1 MRDKVVCVVDD
12 DPGMLASIQR
22 LLRLHGFRAE
32 GFGSTEDFKERG
44 DPDRAGCLI
53 LDVHLGNAS
62 GIEFGREN
70 ALAGNT
76 TPVIF
81 VTCNDSEP
89 TRGMAFAAGCMA
101 YFSKP
106 FAPKAFLAA
115 VEQAVTQSSART
127 SASG

>member
-1 MRDKVVCVVDD
+1 VQDKVVYIVDD
-12 DPGMLASIQR
+12 DPGMLAGIQR

-32 GFGSTEDFKERG
+32 GFESTEDFKKRS
-44 DPDRAGCLI
+44 DPDRAGCLV

-62 GIEFGREN
+62 GIELGREF

-76 TPVIF
+76 APVIF
-81 VTCNDSEP
+81 VTGNDSEL
-89 TRGMAFAAGCMA
+89 TKGMAFAAGCIA

-115 VEQAVTQSSART
+115 VEQAVDRSSARAVT
-127 SASG
+127 PG